1 MCVGT
6 GTLRKC
12 DKMTDEKPDVL
23 IRENES
29 SKKYRMLNLDITGS
43 KFEHTEGGLMVKDV
57 LALDEGTWTDS
68 NVGTPLYYTPKAL
81 SENVGNWKMN
91 GFWARHAGGSPR
103 NITDKVGRVLNPRF
117 LNTGMYVDI
126 FLPKRSQ
133 QSKDVADMIE
143 SGEINAVSIEHG
155 GEESFNKNLDRWET
169 KSLTYYGLAAVDR
182 GACETCVIRK
192 QSSESFVDPVPL
204 ANEVETVL
212 KENDK
217 ESVEMDEELKKC
229 LSDFDTRLKA
239 IESSFSDAKAKSE
252 KEMSEKAE
260 QVKLLGEMAEKIKM
274 LENEPVQKSLA
285 SADVPMRVKVD
296 CDILSKN

>member
-1 MCVGT
+1 
-6 GTLRKC
+6 
-12 DKMTDEKPDVL
+12 MTDEKPDVL

>member
-1 MCVGT
+1 
-6 GTLRKC
+6 
-12 DKMTDEKPDVL
+12 MTDDKPDV

-43 KFEHTEGGLMVKDV
+43 KFEHIEGGLMVKDV

-81 SENVGNWKMN
+81 SESVTNWKMN

-117 LNTGMYVDI
+117 LNTGMFVDI

-155 GEESFNKNLDRWET
+155 GEESYNKNLDRWET

-192 QSSESFVDPVPL
+192 QSVSELTVDLVPL
-204 ANEVETVL
+204 ANEPVVEQVVETISEL
-212 KENDK
+212 K
-217 ESVEMDEELKKC
+217 ESVEMDEELKKA
-229 LSDFDTRLKA
+229 LSDFDIRLKA
-239 IESSFSDAKAKSE
+239 IEGSFSDAKAKSE

-274 LENEPVQKSLA
+274 LEKEPTQKSLA
-285 SADVPMRVKVD
+285 AEDVPMRVKTD
-296 CDILSKN
+296 CDLLPKN

>member
-1 MCVGT
+1 
-6 GTLRKC
+6 
-12 DKMTDEKPDVL
+12 
-23 IRENES
+23 
-29 SKKYRMLNLDITGS
+29 
-43 KFEHTEGGLMVKDV
+43 
-57 LALDEGTWTDS
+57 
-68 NVGTPLYYTPKAL
+68 
-81 SENVGNWKMN
+81 MN

-143 SGEINAVSIEHG
+143 GGDINAVSIEHG
-155 GEESFNKNLDRWET
+155 GEESYNKNLDRWET

-192 QSSESFVDPVPL
+192 QSSSESNVDLVPL
-204 ANEVETVL
+204 AKESVEEQKVVETVL
-212 KENDK
+212 VENEK
-217 ESVEMDEELKKC
+217 ESVEMDDELKKA
-229 LSDFDTRLKA
+229 LSDFDIRLKA
-239 IESSFSDAKAKSE
+239 IEGSFSDAKAKSE

-274 LENEPVQKSLA
+274 LENEPVQKSL
-285 SADVPMRVKVD
+285 STTDVPLRVKVD
-296 CDILSKN
+296 CDMLPKN

>member
-1 MCVGT
+1 
-6 GTLRKC
+6 
-12 DKMTDEKPDVL
+12 MTDDKPDV

-43 KFEHTEGGLMVKDV
+43 KFEHIEGGLMVKDV
-57 LALDEGTWTDS
+57 LALDEGVWTDS

-81 SENVGNWKMN
+81 SESVGNWKMN

-143 SGEINAVSIEHG
+143 GGDINAVSIEHG
-155 GEESFNKNLDRWET
+155 GEESYNKNLDRWET

-192 QSSESFVDPVPL
+192 QSASQLTEDLVPPDKEPVV
-204 ANEVETVL
+204 EQVVETISEL
-212 KENDK
+212 K
-217 ESVEMDEELKKC
+217 ESVEMDEEIKKS
-229 LSDFDTRLKA
+229 LSDFDIRLKA
-239 IESSFSDAKAKSE
+239 IESNFSDAKAKSE

-274 LENEPVQKSLA
+274 LEKEPTQKSLA
-285 SADVPMRVKVD
+285 AEDIPMRVKTY
-296 CDILSKN
+296 CDLLPKN

>member
-1 MCVGT
+1 
-6 GTLRKC
+6 
-12 DKMTDEKPDVL
+12 MTDDKPDV

-43 KFEHTEGGLMVKDV
+43 KFEHIEGGLMVKDV

-81 SENVGNWKMN
+81 SESVTNWKMN

-117 LNTGMYVDI
+117 LNTGMFVDI

-155 GEESFNKNLDRWET
+155 GEESYNKNLDRWET

-192 QSSESFVDPVPL
+192 QSVSELTVDLVPL
-204 ANEVETVL
+204 ANEPVVEQVVETISEL
-212 KENDK
+212 K
-217 ESVEMDEELKKC
+217 ESVEMDEELKKA
-229 LSDFDTRLKA
+229 LSDFDIRLKA
-239 IESSFSDAKAKSE
+239 IEGSFSDAKAKSE

-274 LENEPVQKSLA
+274 LEKEPL
-285 SADVPMRVKVD
+285 
-296 CDILSKN
+296 